1 MTKDYIVTHAIKIDF
16 DKILEMYEGF
26 DSVEDCEFIIGLYLD
41 DLDMLC
47 GLLNI
52 IQDNRKELAREL
64 YNYVHSKNN

>member
-16 DKILEMYEGF
+16 DKILELYEGF
-26 DSVEDCEFIIGLYLD
+26 DSVGECEYIIDIYLD
-41 DLDMLC
+41 DLETLC

-64 YNYVHSKNN
+64 YNYVHSKNS

>member
-16 DKILEMYEGF
+16 DKILELYEGF
-26 DSVEDCEFIIGLYLD
+26 DSIEECEYIIDIYLD
-41 DLDMLC
+41 DLETLC

-64 YNYVHSKNN
+64 YNYVHSKND

>member
-26 DSVEDCEFIIGLYLD
+26 DSVEECEFIIDLYLN

-47 GLLNI
+47 GLLDI
-52 IQDNRKELAREL
+52 VRDNRQDLAREL
-64 YNYVHSKNN
+64 YNYVQSKK